1 MIDEIIDAVEVLAG
15 YSDQADDSA
24 SQSKQWV
31 RRFQAIEG
39 NSMLIPWFPLDLRDS
54 QSRMAIEHAFLAP
67 ISNIDLS
74 MNSLALYLQN
84 RCASPRREIT
94 YCDIPYRKR

>member
-1 MIDEIIDAVEVLAG
+1 MIDETIDAVEVLAG
-15 YSDQADDSA
+15 DSDQADDSA
-24 SQSKQWV
+24 SQSKQRV

-54 QSRMAIEHAFLAP
+54 QSRLAIEHAFLGA

-74 MNSLALYLQN
+74 MKSLALYLQS
-84 RCASPRREIT
+84 RCALPCREIT